1 MQEESILLQ
10 ASLLLETHGCTDY
23 EPESPTLCSSG
34 LGDCLQRVMLTLLS
48 RSLPCLL
55 THSLPGLTNSCA
67 LISLANFSVDAAPSA
82 SAADKVV
89 VIPMPQL
96 SPHMTSGSVRKW
108 LKQPGDEIA
117 TYDVIMEIDTD
128 SLSEEAY
135 KVGDFAGTVTML
147 VEVCALVLKAAPATY
162 QLLCH

>member
-1 MQEESILLQ
+1 MAALNTSM
-10 ASLLLETHGCTDY
+10 SLLPFALA
-23 EPESPTLCSSG
+23 G
-34 LGDCLQRVMLTLLS
+34 LADCLRHVMLTLVS

-67 LISLANFSVDAAPSA
+67 LISLANFSVSAAPPA

-96 SPHMTSGSVRKW
+96 SPHMTSGSIRKW

-135 KVGDFAGTVTML
+135 KVGEFAGTVTML
-147 VEVCALVLKAAPATY
+147 VEVCTLVIEAVSATRH
-162 QLLCH
+162 LLCHRVPLLTFAML